1 MSRDERSARPKGQ
14 IHVNDESSVLAAG
27 KKYVSVARNER
38 SKAMKRTDDVPVGVP
53 GTLWVVA
60 ASFCRDIRKISPRFS
75 AAVLFAG

>member
-1 MSRDERSARPKGQ
+1 
-14 IHVNDESSVLAAG
+14 VLLAG
-27 KKYVSVARNER
+27 KER

-60 ASFCRDIRKISPRFS
+60 ASFYRNIRKIFPRFS